1 MGADNG
7 RDGNLLYPI
16 MKGTQIPSLAVLSG
30 KLGGFRALGA
40 ACPGAKPRRVV
51 HRMKRHRPATQSPP
65 MLKTVVVLGVLA
77 LLAIFAL
84 KLLFVLLGFAIPA
97 LLLGFLIYGVLVV
110 FAPERAARLKARIA
124 EI

>member
-1 MGADNG
+1 
-7 RDGNLLYPI
+7 
-16 MKGTQIPSLAVLSG
+16 
-30 KLGGFRALGA
+30 
-40 ACPGAKPRRVV
+40 
-51 HRMKRHRPATQSPP
+51 

-84 KLLFVLLGFAIPA
+84 KLLLEMLGFAIPA

-110 FAPERAARLKARIA
+110 FAPERAERLKARIA